1 MKKVISTPNAP
12 AAIGPYSQAIAFGDM
27 LITSGQ
33 LGLDPKSGAFVSED
47 VSAQTEQVFRNLK
60 AILDEAGFTFD
71 QVVKTTCFLADMG
84 DFAAMNAVYEK
95 LFSGAFPAR
104 SAVAVKTL
112 PKGGLVEI
120 EVIAHK

>member
-71 QVVKTTCFLADMG
+71 QVVKTTCFLADMA
-84 DFAAMNAVYEK
+84 DFAKFNEIYAKYFV
-95 LFSGAFPAR
+95 SCPAR
-104 SAVAVKTL
+104 SCVAAKAL
-112 PKGGLVEI
+112 PKGVLCEI
-120 EVIAHK
+120 EAIAEL

>member
-47 VSAQTEQVFRNLK
+47 VSAQTEQVFR
-60 AILDEAGFTFD
+60 
-71 QVVKTTCFLADMG
+71 VKTTCFLADMG

-95 LFSGAFPAR
+95 HFSGAFPAR

>member
-1 MKKVISTPNAP
+1 
-12 AAIGPYSQAIAFGDM
+12 M

-47 VSAQTEQVFRNLK
+47 VSAQTEQVFCNLK

-71 QVVKTTCFLADMG
+71 QVVKTTCFLADMS

-95 LFSGAFPAR
+95 HFSGAFPAR